1 MFESSLDRVQG
12 APLGSQS
19 PHIFWIGGDRLL
31 GVAGGYSPDVVGGAA
46 LHPLHLGWWL
56 VDVRIGLMILDVDC
70 KWNEWNGVECS
81 GTNGMNGMNGANG
94 M

>member
-1 MFESSLDRVQG
+1 MICWDDTFGNLEEMFEASLDRVQG
-12 APLGSQS
+12 ALLGSQS

-56 VDVRIGLMILDVDC
+56 LGGC
-70 KWNEWNGVECS
+70 KD
-81 GTNGMNGMNGANG
+81 
-94 M
+94 